1 MTLPL
6 FPLNAVLF
14 PGCILD
20 LQLFEARYLDMMGR
34 CMKQGEGFGVVCITE
49 GSETGPVPG
58 GYSRIGCEALVQDF
72 QQQDNGLLGIRE
84 LLVAEVEWLEEPEE
98 RPLQEEDADL
108 VALLEALAEH
118 PMVASLNMGV
128 SAEGQYSLSN
138 QLAYLLPFTEQDKV
152 ELLEIDDPEE
162 RLDAIQELLDEMQGR
177 YAGLSFGKSLRSA
190 PISRASARSAP
201 SFRLN
206 QRGG

>member
-20 LQLFEARYLDMMGR
+20 LQLFEARYLDMIGR

-49 GSETGPVPG
+49 GAEVGDAPA
-58 GYSRIGCEALVQDF
+58 GYSLIGCEALVRDF
-72 QQQDNGLLGIRE
+72 QKQDNGLLGIRVE
-84 LLVAEVEWLEEPEE
+84 GGRRFRVLSAQAQRDQLLIAEVEWLDEVPE

-118 PMVASLNMGV
+118 PMVAALNMGF
-128 SAEGQYSLSN
+128 SASGQQSLAN
-138 QLAYLLPFTEQDKV
+138 QLAYLLPFTEEDKV
-152 ELLEIDDPEE
+152 GLLQIDDPED
-162 RLDAIQELLDEMQGR
+162 RLDAIQDLLDEMQGEPQ
-177 YAGLSFGKSLRSA
+177 A
-190 PISRASARSAP
+190 
-201 SFRLN
+201 
-206 QRGG
+206 